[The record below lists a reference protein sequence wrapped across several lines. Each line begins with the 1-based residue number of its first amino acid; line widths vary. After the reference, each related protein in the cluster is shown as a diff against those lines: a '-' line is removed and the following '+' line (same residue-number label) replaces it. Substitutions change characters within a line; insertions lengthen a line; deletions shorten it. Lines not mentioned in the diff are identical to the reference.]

1 MFCRKYTL
9 KTRIMINLL
18 VERVIFKRGYEVMI
32 KEMYLEDIE
41 KLVKEMNVADLKR
54 MLGFA
59 TGLTD
64 VRKKMI
70 AKTNAAEEQ

>member
-1 MFCRKYTL
+1 MV
-9 KTRIMINLL
+9 NLL
-18 VERVIFKRGYEVMI
+18 AERIICKRGYEIMI
-32 KEMYLEDIE
+32 KKMYLEEIE
-41 KLVKEMNVADLKR
+41 KLVKEMNVTELKR

-70 AKTNAAEEQ
+70 AKINEE

>member
-1 MFCRKYTL
+1 
-9 KTRIMINLL
+9 MINLL
-18 VERVIFKRGYEVMI
+18 TERIIYKRGYEIMI
-32 KEMYLEDIE
+32 KEMYLEEIE
-41 KLVKEMNVADLKR
+41 ELVKEMNVTELKR

-70 AKTNAAEEQ
+70 AKTNATEE

>member
-1 MFCRKYTL
+1 MV
-9 KTRIMINLL
+9 NLL
-18 VERVIFKRGYEVMI
+18 TERIIHKRGYEVMI
-32 KEMYLEDIE
+32 KEMYLEEIE
-41 KLVKEMNVADLKR
+41 ELVKEMNVAELKR

-59 TGLTD
+59 TGLTE

>member
-1 MFCRKYTL
+1 MV
-9 KTRIMINLL
+9 NLL
-18 VERVIFKRGYEVMI
+18 AERIICKRGYEIMI
-32 KEMYLEDIE
+32 KKMYLEEIE
-41 KLVKEMNVADLKR
+41 KLVKEMNVTELKR

-70 AKTNAAEEQ
+70 AKTNAVQG